1 MDILIFLPFCYTHF
15 ISSNS
20 CYAESV
26 ESNQGSATNRIVIPL
41 PSGVTTA
48 PKIVIIM
55 IAYLKFSC
63 QNFESVK
70 LLREVHTL

>member
-1 MDILIFLPFCYTHF
+1 M
-15 ISSNS
+15 
-20 CYAESV
+20 
-26 ESNQGSATNRIVIPL
+26 GSETNRIVSPL

-48 PKIVIIM
+48 TKIVIIM
-55 IAYLKFSC
+55 IAYLKFFC

>member
-1 MDILIFLPFCYTHF
+1 M
-15 ISSNS
+15 
-20 CYAESV
+20 
-26 ESNQGSATNRIVIPL
+26 GSETNRIVSPL

-48 PKIVIIM
+48 TKIVIIM